1 MTSTT
6 TSTRRSTL
14 AAIDANQNNGH
25 IASTLPVP
33 SSAVKSA
40 KTYQPRASMIP
51 QQSNPIRN
59 VSATAATI
67 TTTTAA
73 ASTRD
78 SLLQSTQQ
86 PIGSTAVHSA
96 SHSARRADSGMYAGR
111 QSVASAGRQSVAV
124 TTPATPNSRRSV
136 VGRLSIAPGNI
147 GNTGG
152 SGVRETRPIKDKHY
166 KTRMGLTVKE
176 HLERTGFTMVGWD
189 VNKGVHEPTQSA
201 FVGMFKHIYATCIDT
216 NFQMGADGKKFED
229 EVLTLMKEIKY
240 PAADELSKT
249 KLTAAGSQSHWPYC
263 LAMLEWMVNLGN
275 QAETIGTG
283 PRSRPDEIDD
293 LQSLFFP
300 YLWDCYDRFWQNEDT
315 YPEEHAKLGVR
326 FEQKNAAIERELRD
340 LQQDHARLEA
350 ELADYLNNDSPL
362 KVERSENDMLTK
374 DISKFHKYYDEVLVP
389 KLDKTKKAIERLIKE
404 IALTEKEI
412 DDKNK
417 RRLDLQQQVNAQEMS
432 AEEYERMLAERN
444 RLSKRLE
451 VLGEQNKKAAGDGWS
466 LEIAIAKKQADTE
479 DRISK
484 FNPLARSIALLPFQ
498 LASGGVVEELELT
511 PSNPSTMLQAG
522 VDIKGSFRRQIE
534 VLRSHEADQYRQA
547 SKKRLT
553 MQEEYEKLQEAV
565 AAQEAQ
571 LGSDRE
577 RCDALARQAAEYE
590 KSCKTVQE
598 RYKADESKLERSTYE
613 TEASGSVH
621 LQQAESRL
629 TSLQLSAEHKEEEW
643 SLQRSRM
650 DEDMLSFVV
659 LLSKMKGDVTGQ
671 LREIQAAVALK
682 SRDD

>member
-1 MTSTT
+1 MASA
-6 TSTRRSTL
+6 SARRSTL
-14 AAIDANQNNGH
+14 AAIDANQNNGQ
-25 IASTLPVP
+25 IASALPVP

-40 KTYQPRASMIP
+40 KTLSSGSFQPRASMIP
-51 QQSNPIRN
+51 QQSNPVRQ
-59 VSATAATI
+59 VSATNANIRDAQHSSQHSGPVHP
-67 TTTTAA
+67 
-73 ASTRD
+73 AS
-78 SLLQSTQQ
+78 QS
-86 PIGSTAVHSA
+86 G
-96 SHSARRADSGMYAGR
+96 RRGDSGMYAGR

-124 TTPATPNSRRSV
+124 AATPNSRRSM

-176 HLERTGFTMVGWD
+176 HLERTGFTMAGWD
-189 VNKGVHEPTQSA
+189 ANKGVHEPTQSA

-216 NFQMGADGKKFED
+216 NFVMGVDGKKFED

-283 PRSRPDEIDD
+283 PRSRPDEIED

-326 FEQKNAAIERELRD
+326 FEDKNAAIELELKE
-340 LQQDHARLEA
+340 LQQEHRKLES

-362 KVERSENDMLTK
+362 KIERSENDMLTK
-374 DISKFHKYYDEVLVP
+374 DISKFHKYYDDVLVP

-404 IALTEKEI
+404 IALAEKEI
-412 DDKNK
+412 DDKTK
-417 RRLDLQQQVNAQEMS
+417 RRVDLQEQVNAQEMS

-444 RLSKRLE
+444 RLTKRLE

-484 FNPLARSIALLPFQ
+484 FNPLARSISLLPYR
-498 LASGGVVEELELT
+498 LASGSVIEELELT

-534 VLRSHEADQYRQA
+534 TLRSQEADKYRHA
-547 SKKRLT
+547 SKKRLA
-553 MQEEYEKLQEAV
+553 MQEEYEKLQETLSE
-565 AAQEAQ
+565 QETQ
-571 LGSDRE
+571 LASDRE
-577 RCDALARQAAEYE
+577 RCEALSRQAAEYE

-598 RYKADESKLERSTYE
+598 RYKADEGKLEKSTYE

-629 TSLQLSAEHKEEEW
+629 TSLQLTAEHKEDEW
-643 SLQRSRM
+643 NQQRSRM
-650 DEDMLSFVV
+650 DEDMLNFVV

>member
-1 MTSTT
+1 M
-6 TSTRRSTL
+6 
-14 AAIDANQNNGH
+14 
-25 IASTLPVP
+25 
-33 SSAVKSA
+33 
-40 KTYQPRASMIP
+40 
-51 QQSNPIRN
+51 
-59 VSATAATI
+59 
-67 TTTTAA
+67 
-73 ASTRD
+73 
-78 SLLQSTQQ
+78 
-86 PIGSTAVHSA
+86 
-96 SHSARRADSGMYAGR
+96 
-111 QSVASAGRQSVAV
+111 
-124 TTPATPNSRRSV
+124 

-229 EVLTLMKEIKY
+229 EVLMLMKEIKY

-326 FEQKNAAIERELRD
+326 FEHKNAAIERELRE

-534 VLRSHEADQYRQA
+534 VLRSHEADRYRQA

-643 SLQRSRM
+643 SRQRSRM

>member
-1 MTSTT
+1 M
-6 TSTRRSTL
+6 
-14 AAIDANQNNGH
+14 
-25 IASTLPVP
+25 
-33 SSAVKSA
+33 
-40 KTYQPRASMIP
+40 
-51 QQSNPIRN
+51 
-59 VSATAATI
+59 
-67 TTTTAA
+67 
-73 ASTRD
+73 
-78 SLLQSTQQ
+78 
-86 PIGSTAVHSA
+86 
-96 SHSARRADSGMYAGR
+96 
-111 QSVASAGRQSVAV
+111 
-124 TTPATPNSRRSV
+124 

-176 HLERTGFTMVGWD
+176 HLERTGFTMAGWD
-189 VNKGVHEPTQSA
+189 ANKGVHEPTQSA

-216 NFQMGADGKKFED
+216 NFVMGVDGKKFED

-283 PRSRPDEIDD
+283 PRSRPDEIED

-326 FEQKNAAIERELRD
+326 FEDKNAAIELELKE
-340 LQQDHARLEA
+340 LQQEHRKLES

-362 KVERSENDMLTK
+362 KIERSENDMLTK
-374 DISKFHKYYDEVLVP
+374 DISKFHKYYDDVLVP

-404 IALTEKEI
+404 IALAEKEI
-412 DDKNK
+412 DDKTK
-417 RRLDLQQQVNAQEMS
+417 RRVDLQEQVNAQEMS

-444 RLSKRLE
+444 RLTKRLE

-484 FNPLARSIALLPFQ
+484 FNPLARSISLLPYR
-498 LASGGVVEELELT
+498 LASGSVIEELELT

-534 VLRSHEADQYRQA
+534 TLRSQEADKYRHA
-547 SKKRLT
+547 SKKRLA
-553 MQEEYEKLQEAV
+553 MQEEYEKLQETLSE
-565 AAQEAQ
+565 QETQ
-571 LGSDRE
+571 LASDRE
-577 RCDALARQAAEYE
+577 RCEALSRQAAEYE
-590 KSCKTVQE
+590 KV
-598 RYKADESKLERSTYE
+598 
-613 TEASGSVH
+613 GH
-621 LQQAESRL
+621 
-629 TSLQLSAEHKEEEW
+629 SA
-643 SLQRSRM
+643 
-650 DEDMLSFVV
+650 
-659 LLSKMKGDVTGQ
+659 Q
-671 LREIQAAVALK
+671 LRRYAQIALILTFNCS
-682 SRDD
+682 SRSPL